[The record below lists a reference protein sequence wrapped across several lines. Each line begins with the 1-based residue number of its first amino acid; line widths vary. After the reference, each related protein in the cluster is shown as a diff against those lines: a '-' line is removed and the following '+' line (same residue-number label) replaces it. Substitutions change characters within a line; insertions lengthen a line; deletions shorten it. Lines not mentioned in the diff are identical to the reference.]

1 LSLIG
6 LLTIVYFEKLH
17 LSLLGWNEEW
27 LLTVA
32 DESAGKKIEAQLVL
46 SLLTN
51 YPALTVAVV

>member
-1 LSLIG
+1 LSLTG

-17 LSLLGWNEEW
+17 PSLLGWNEEC